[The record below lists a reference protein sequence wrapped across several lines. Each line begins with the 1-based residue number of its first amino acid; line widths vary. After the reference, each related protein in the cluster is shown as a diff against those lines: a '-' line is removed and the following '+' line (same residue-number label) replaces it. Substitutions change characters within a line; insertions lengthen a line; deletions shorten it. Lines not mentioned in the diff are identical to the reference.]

1 MPWSNSSNAS
11 LRLSRFYENCESA
24 SEDFLYRGC
33 PQKQKPRQTRASNTQ
48 KRTES
53 LFTGMRRSFLCCF
66 GDRHGSGI
74 SLPMSEFG
82 MDTHGMF
89 GSARSQASSVQS
101 ADNSTYVRDRSKIIW
116 AISPPKSHK
125 GGRLTPGAA
134 KWIVLSWASKVVN
147 GGMVNR
153 RMLDAIVVDAL
164 SGKNALNSM
173 SSAEIKGFPGLQL
186 AENTLSF
193 DTTDHVIAI
202 DSIIEALNES
212 ATSNK
217 ITFVILVRKEGSC
230 YAVYFNRRGGT
241 KDIVL
246 LTVNIM
252 GKRDYVRVVAFNKL
266 EDMREYMMDLDARK
280 SLSSIYYYMFNITS
294 PHHDLGNDRIE
305 QKQIP
310 TTSKTNIPD
319 KRLELESDDSRKDA
333 KIVFSH
339 AKLIAKNMT

>member
-48 KRTES
+48 KHTES

-74 SLPMSEFG
+74 SLPI
-82 MDTHGMF
+82 
-89 GSARSQASSVQS
+89 ARSQASSVQS

-125 GGRLTPGAA
+125 GDRLTPGAA

-173 SSAEIKGFPGLQL
+173 SSTEIKGFPGLQL

-202 DSIIEALNES
+202 DSIIEALNEC

-252 GKRDYVRVVAFNKL
+252 GKRDYVRAVAFNKL

-280 SLSSIYYYMFNITS
+280 LQTYSCNSFPQN
-294 PHHDLGNDRIE
+294 
-305 QKQIP
+305 
-310 TTSKTNIPD
+310 
-319 KRLELESDDSRKDA
+319 
-333 KIVFSH
+333 V
-339 AKLIAKNMT
+339 